1 MLDFASSFDP
11 ANPAFRADPYP
22 FYHLLRSAAPV
33 YWEGSLGS
41 WILTRYA
48 DVVAVLRDPRF
59 VVGFTAKALPMLLP
73 RYEAMAR
80 MFQGWMLYQDPPEH
94 TRLRTLVNKAFTPR
108 VVEQLRPHMEQ
119 IVGDLLDQAQA
130 HGSLELIADY
140 AFPLPVTVIAQMLG
154 VPAADRPLFKRWAQ
168 GLVGTLEP
176 FIPAEVLDHANQVT
190 VEVLDYFRRLA
201 AEKRRSP
208 GDDLLSALIAA
219 EEQGRQLSNDDVLST
234 CVLLL
239 FAGHET
245 TVNLIGNGTLALLR
259 HPEQL
264 GQLRANPDLIKSAVE
279 ELLRFDSPVQLT
291 GRVAMEDVVIDG
303 QTIQAGQDVMMLLGA
318 ANRDPEQFTDPDRL
332 DLGRSDNKHLA
343 FGGGIH
349 YCVGAPL
356 ARVEAQAALPALLQR
371 LPELKLTTE
380 QLEWKETLTLRGL
393 KALPLSW

>member
-33 YWEGSLGS
+33 YWEGSISS
-41 WILTRYA
+41 WVLTRYA
-48 DVVAVLRDPRF
+48 DVAAVLRDPRF
-59 VVGFTAKALPMLLP
+59 VVGFAAKALPMLLP

-119 IVGDLLDQAQA
+119 IVGDLLDQALA
-130 HGSLELIADY
+130 RGSLELIADY

-176 FIPAEVLDHANQVT
+176 LIPAEVLDHANQVT
-190 VEVLDYFRRLA
+190 VEVLDYFRQLA
-201 AEKRRSP
+201 VEKRRRP

-219 EEQGRQLSNDDVLST
+219 EEQGRHLSNDEVLST

-259 HPEQL
+259 HLDQL
-264 GQLRANPDLIKSAVE
+264 ARLRANPDLIRSAVE

-291 GRVAMEDVVIDG
+291 GRVATEEMVIGG

-332 DLGRSDNKHLA
+332 DLGRLDNKHLA

-356 ARVEAQAALPALLQR
+356 ARVEAQVALPALFQR
-371 LPELKLTTE
+371 LPGLKVATD
-380 QLEWKETLTLRGL
+380 QPEWKETLTLRGL

>member
-1 MLDFASSFDP
+1 
-11 ANPAFRADPYP
+11 
-22 FYHLLRSAAPV
+22 
-33 YWEGSLGS
+33 
-41 WILTRYA
+41 
-48 DVVAVLRDPRF
+48 
-59 VVGFTAKALPMLLP
+59 
-73 RYEAMAR
+73 
-80 MFQGWMLYQDPPEH
+80 
-94 TRLRTLVNKAFTPR
+94 
-108 VVEQLRPHMEQ
+108 
-119 IVGDLLDQAQA
+119 
-130 HGSLELIADY
+130 
-140 AFPLPVTVIAQMLG
+140 VIAQMLG